1 MFVWH
6 IIFSRE
12 KKTQKASMKM
22 QLAEVSIKKTH
33 KKTPVSEFLISKL
46 SIEVSVG
53 VVGSLKKVW
62 WCKQTYLS
70 NSANGLN
77 ISQTKLI
84 YASSFLVNFFRS
96 NNSLLTSNEKHLI
109 ENRLAFSS
117 FLLINVLSLMFW
129 EIQYTLGKYFDQG
142 IKVTKETITHFK
154 SRFLLTVFRGERY
167 IKNFSKNVTCW

>member
-1 MFVWH
+1 
-6 IIFSRE
+6 
-12 KKTQKASMKM
+12 M

-46 SIEVSVG
+46 SIEVSVR
-53 VVGSLKKVW
+53 VVGSLKKVR

-70 NSANGLN
+70 SSANGLN

-142 IKVTKETITHFK
+142 RKVTKETITHFK

-167 IKNFSKNVTCW
+167 IKIFSKNVTCW